1 MQAFQN
7 LPADQQ
13 QAVLDRIG
21 RSPVAASGDV
31 PSMGGDTDGI
41 TRAAASTGGQKEK
54 AAAGKRKAVSE
65 PVTARIEPQS
75 TVLLSVDVSDPNAG
89 NQIAPTGPGTVAPSG
104 PSARLNEYPP
114 MTEEEKALLRQRRD
128 RILGG
133 NPYIVSGSGEL
144 LLPALPP
151 VTLWGLTAAEAAQR
165 LNADPNLAGLKFKV
179 SVLPVAPVGA
189 GALMPFGY
197 EIFTS
202 DESSFA
208 PPTNVPVPTD
218 YTVGPGDTVVLDL
231 FGKRVGHYSLSVDR
245 DGRIRLPELG
255 PLEVAGLSFDRVKE
269 TIEARIAREMIGVQA
284 SVSMGPLRSI
294 RVFVTGDVNRP
305 SSYMVSGL
313 STVTNALFMS
323 GGVSKIGSLRNVEV
337 KRKGTVVARLDLY
350 GLLLNGDSSGD
361 VRLEPGDVVFVPP
374 VGATAGVAGEVRRP
388 AIYEMREGNT
398 VAELLT
404 LSGGL
409 APDADPHCA
418 KLERI
423 DGGRD
428 RVIVDID
435 LATSAGL
442 ALKIHSGDILTVPR
456 VLNEMSRTVTL
467 EGEVLRP
474 GKYAWHEKMH
484 LTDLLSG
491 LNGLK
496 ETADQRYVLIRRE
509 HFPDRR
515 LSVLSADAVQAFQ
528 APGSEADP
536 LLESR
541 DRVIVFPLQPDRG
554 VALGDVLKQLRSQT
568 RDKAV
573 PPVVSINGHAI
584 SPGEYPLESGMRI
597 SDLIRA
603 GGGLDSGAYGLDAE
617 LIRVDDQNGTS
628 QRTQVLPVNL
638 AAVLARDVSANLQLR
653 PQDTLTIKEV
663 PDWAAQGAV
672 MLKGEVRFPGRYP
685 ITKGE
690 TLSSVIRR
698 AGGLTPYA
706 FPEGAVFTRD
716 EIKQQEREQMESLAK
731 RMQAD
736 LTTLALQSTQGQEGK
751 NAGEALAIG
760 QNLLAQLR
768 STEPLGRLVIDVRR
782 AIASPGRAEDDVQ
795 LRPGDTL
802 TIPRIR
808 QYVTVIGEV
817 ENPTSHIWKHDLSRD
832 DYIELSGGT
841 TLRADRDRVYVVRAD
856 GSVVPREA
864 SRWFSRSS
872 PYLHTGDTIV
882 VPLDSQ
888 KMPTLT
894 KWQAVTQILYNIA
907 IATAAVH
914 AL

>member
-1 MQAFQN
+1 
-7 LPADQQ
+7 
-13 QAVLDRIG
+13 
-21 RSPVAASGDV
+21 
-31 PSMGGDTDGI
+31 
-41 TRAAASTGGQKEK
+41 
-54 AAAGKRKAVSE
+54 
-65 PVTARIEPQS
+65 
-75 TVLLSVDVSDPNAG
+75 
-89 NQIAPTGPGTVAPSG
+89 
-104 PSARLNEYPP
+104 
-114 MTEEEKALLRQRRD
+114 
-128 RILGG
+128 
-133 NPYIVSGSGEL
+133 
-144 LLPALPP
+144 
-151 VTLWGLTAAEAAQR
+151 
-165 LNADPNLAGLKFKV
+165 
-179 SVLPVAPVGA
+179 
-189 GALMPFGY
+189 
-197 EIFTS
+197 
-202 DESSFA
+202 
-208 PPTNVPVPTD
+208 
-218 YTVGPGDTVVLDL
+218 
-231 FGKRVGHYSLSVDR
+231 
-245 DGRIRLPELG
+245 
-255 PLEVAGLSFDRVKE
+255 
-269 TIEARIAREMIGVQA
+269 
-284 SVSMGPLRSI
+284 
-294 RVFVTGDVNRP
+294 
-305 SSYMVSGL
+305 
-313 STVTNALFMS
+313 
-323 GGVSKIGSLRNVEV
+323 
-337 KRKGTVVARLDLY
+337 
-350 GLLLNGDSSGD
+350 
-361 VRLEPGDVVFVPP
+361 
-374 VGATAGVAGEVRRP
+374 
-388 AIYEMREGNT
+388 
-398 VAELLT
+398 
-404 LSGGL
+404 
-409 APDADPHCA
+409 
-418 KLERI
+418 
-423 DGGRD
+423 
-428 RVIVDID
+428 
-435 LATSAGL
+435 
-442 ALKIHSGDILTVPR
+442 
-456 VLNEMSRTVTL
+456 
-467 EGEVLRP
+467 
-474 GKYAWHEKMH
+474 
-484 LTDLLSG
+484 
-491 LNGLK
+491 
-496 ETADQRYVLIRRE
+496 
-509 HFPDRR
+509 
-515 LSVLSADAVQAFQ
+515 
-528 APGSEADP
+528 
-536 LLESR
+536 
-541 DRVIVFPLQPDRG
+541 
-554 VALGDVLKQLRSQT
+554 
-568 RDKAV
+568 
-573 PPVVSINGHAI
+573 
-584 SPGEYPLESGMRI
+584 MRI